1 MGLTTVLGAFGRAS
15 EAAPPREAL
24 AVCCVAERL
33 TRAVAGSL
41 LVFAG
46 FLVSSPPSN
55 KSGAL
60 GLRLVRVWE
69 DIGVHNRWNSSFVL
83 ELIFFV

>member
-15 EAAPPREAL
+15 EAAPVCEAL

-33 TRAVAGSL
+33 TRPVAGFF

-46 FLVSSPPSN
+46 FVVSFPPSN

-60 GLRLVRVWE
+60 VLRLVRVWE
-69 DIGVHNRWNSSFVL
+69 DIGVDNWSF
-83 ELIFFV
+83 ELFSFL